1 MNHTRPVAVAL
12 DAALTR
18 LAAIALTAIALAL
31 PARAD
36 DIVYP
41 PGSRVGL
48 VPPPGL
54 SAAAGFPGFEDR
66 AKNVAML
73 VGALPAEA
81 YKEFERSDSTE
92 GLKRLG
98 TTLEKR
104 ESLSLPTGPA
114 LLVIGHQDKIGTWM
128 LVASTPELTAMVTL
142 RIPDTA
148 RDTYPDQALRA
159 ALQSVAVRAHVPV
172 DEQLGLLPFRVAT
185 LADFNIGAVLPGRG
199 IMLTD
204 AAPGT
209 ADAAVAPHMVVAV
222 MPGELPG
229 GDREELAREI
239 FRGIPNLK
247 DVRVTNAEALRIG
260 GQQGHEIMATAKD
273 PATGADLKLVQ
284 WLRFGGGAFLQLVGI
299 APTPAWTQAYGRFRA
314 VRDGIEPR

>member
-1 MNHTRPVAVAL
+1 MNHTRPLAVAL
-12 DAALTR
+12 GAALT
-18 LAAIALTAIALAL
+18 LLTAIALAAIALAL

-41 PGSRVGL
+41 QGSRVGL

-54 SAAAGFPGFEDR
+54 SAAASFPGFEDR

-81 YKEFERSDSTE
+81 YKEFERSDSAE

-98 TTLEKR
+98 ATLEKR
-104 ESLSLPTGPA
+104 ESLTLSTGPA

-204 AAPGT
+204 AVPGT

-222 MPGELPG
+222 MPGDLPG

-239 FRGIPNLK
+239 FHGIPNLK
-247 DVRVTNAEALRIG
+247 DVRITNAEALRIG

-273 PATGADLKLVQ
+273 PSTGADLKLVQ

>member
-1 MNHTRPVAVAL
+1 MNHTRPLAVAL
-12 DAALTR
+12 GAALT
-18 LAAIALTAIALAL
+18 LLTAIALAAIALAL

-41 PGSRVGL
+41 QGSRVGL

-54 SAAAGFPGFEDR
+54 SAAASFPGFEDR

-81 YKEFERSDSTE
+81 YKEFERSDSAE

-98 TTLEKR
+98 ATLEKR
-104 ESLSLPTGPA
+104 ESLTLSTGPA

-185 LADFNIGAVLPGRG
+185 LADFTIGAVLPGRG

-204 AAPGT
+204 AVPGT

-222 MPGELPG
+222 MPGDLPG

-239 FRGIPNLK
+239 FHGIPNLK
-247 DVRVTNAEALRIG
+247 DVRITNAEALRIG

-273 PATGADLKLVQ
+273 PSTGADLKLVQ

>member
-1 MNHTRPVAVAL
+1 MNHTRPLAVAL
-12 DAALTR
+12 GAALT
-18 LAAIALTAIALAL
+18 LLTAIGLAL

-54 SAAAGFPGFEDR
+54 AAAAGFPGFEDR

-81 YKEFERSDSTE
+81 YKEFENSDSAE

-98 TTLEKR
+98 ATLEKR
-104 ESLSLPTGPA
+104 ESLTLSTGPA

-239 FRGIPNLK
+239 FHGIPNLK
-247 DVRVTNAEALRIG
+247 DVRITNAEALRIG

-273 PATGADLKLVQ
+273 PSTGADLKLVQ
-284 WLRFGGGAFLQLVGI
+284 WLRFGGGAFLQLVAI

>member
-1 MNHTRPVAVAL
+1 MNHTRPLAVAL
-12 DAALTR
+12 GAALT
-18 LAAIALTAIALAL
+18 LLTAIALAAIALAL

-41 PGSRVGL
+41 QGSRVGL

-54 SAAAGFPGFEDR
+54 SAAASFPGFEDR

-81 YKEFERSDSTE
+81 YKEFERSDSAE

-98 TTLEKR
+98 ATLEKR
-104 ESLSLPTGPA
+104 ESLTLSTGPA

-239 FRGIPNLK
+239 FHGIPNLK
-247 DVRVTNAEALRIG
+247 DVRITNAEALRIG

>member
-1 MNHTRPVAVAL
+1 MNHTRPLAVAL
-12 DAALTR
+12 GAALT
-18 LAAIALTAIALAL
+18 LLTAIGLAL

-54 SAAAGFPGFEDR
+54 AAAAGFPGFEDR

-81 YKEFERSDSTE
+81 YKEFEHSDSAE

-98 TTLEKR
+98 ATLEKR
-104 ESLSLPTGPA
+104 ESLTLSTGPA

-172 DEQLGLLPFRVAT
+172 DEQLGLLPFRVDT

-204 AAPGT
+204 AVPGT
-209 ADAAVAPHMVVAV
+209 ADAAIAPHMVVAV
-222 MPGELPG
+222 MPGDLPG

-239 FRGIPNLK
+239 FHGIPNLK
-247 DVRVTNAEALRIG
+247 DVRITNAEALRIG

-273 PATGADLKLVQ
+273 PSTGADLKLVQ
-284 WLRFGGGAFLQLVGI
+284 WLRFGGGAFLQLVAI

>member
-1 MNHTRPVAVAL
+1 MNHTRPLAVAL
-12 DAALTR
+12 GAALT
-18 LAAIALTAIALAL
+18 LLTAIALAAIALAL

-41 PGSRVGL
+41 QGSRVGL

-54 SAAAGFPGFEDR
+54 SAAASFPGFEDR

-81 YKEFERSDSTE
+81 YKEFEHSDSAE

-98 TTLEKR
+98 ATLEKR
-104 ESLSLPTGPA
+104 ESLTLSTGPA

-204 AAPGT
+204 AVPGT

-222 MPGELPG
+222 MPGDLPG

-239 FRGIPNLK
+239 FHGIPNLK
-247 DVRVTNAEALRIG
+247 DVRITNAEALRIG

-273 PATGADLKLVQ
+273 PSTGADLKLVQ